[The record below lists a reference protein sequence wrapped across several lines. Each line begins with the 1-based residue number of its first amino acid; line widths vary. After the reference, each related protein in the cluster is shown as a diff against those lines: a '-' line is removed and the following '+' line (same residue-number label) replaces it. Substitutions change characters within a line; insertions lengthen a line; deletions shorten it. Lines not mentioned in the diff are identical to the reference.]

1 MWKQVNIFGTAAALT
16 ALMVFSA
23 GCGREHPAPPVE
35 RSELILRFFKS
46 MESGDAVSATEQGMK
61 LHAMDSGND
70 YVLKLVA
77 IQQSNSY
84 LKQAQEALNNGDAD
98 GALKVLDE
106 GIRAYPMNGTLKLA
120 RREVR
125 GLRNV
130 PALLAH
136 LRQARGGS
144 AAAMQAALNAAET
157 GLPAQL
163 TPAIQEYL
171 RVYREEA
178 AAKAAAERK
187 LPAEPAGPAL
197 PEPPVAENAG
207 GGASAGTSV
216 QSTTA
221 GGGGAAASGAGH

>member
-1 MWKQVNIFGTAAALT
+1 MWKRKNISGTAAVLT
-16 ALMVFSA
+16 ALMVFPA
-23 GCGREHPAPPVE
+23 GCGRNHPAPPME

-98 GALKVLDE
+98 GALQILEE

-144 AAAMQAALNAAET
+144 SAAMLAALNAAET

-178 AAKAAAERK
+178 TAKAAAERK
-187 LPAEPAGPAL
+187 LPAEPAL
-197 PEPPVAENAG
+197 PEQPAAAEQSGSGSSNG
-207 GGASAGTSV
+207 NDASSNSG
-216 QSTTA
+216 
-221 GGGGAAASGAGH
+221 AASGSGTETGAGR